1 MLRLPDKSNITDK
14 IPIKVLRN
22 EMKWRVAQA
31 KFIIVIVHDRNGVR
45 MSLWYEK
52 IMNDIWQ
59 SSGGKTDG
67 EPSMEVALRELE
79 EEISLVAE
87 PEDLKFLLNNPN
99 YNCNVYTLKVHPNT
113 ELDLIEP
120 NKNRKWEKFSFE
132 AYERMVRKGCTI
144 PIHITCI
151 ELILYRIKPKSQTPK
166 WKTTKQAQSK
176 RILQRPRFDENKNEA
191 YMMEMAEEAKLANYR

>member
-1 MLRLPDKSNITDK
+1 
-14 IPIKVLRN
+14 
-22 EMKWRVAQA
+22 
-31 KFIIVIVHDRNGVR
+31 
-45 MSLWYEK
+45 
-52 IMNDIWQ
+52 
-59 SSGGKTDG
+59 
-67 EPSMEVALRELE
+67 MEVALRELE

-132 AYERMVRKGCTI
+132 TYERMVRKGCTI

-166 WKTTKQAQSK
+166 
-176 RILQRPRFDENKNEA
+176 
-191 YMMEMAEEAKLANYR
+191 